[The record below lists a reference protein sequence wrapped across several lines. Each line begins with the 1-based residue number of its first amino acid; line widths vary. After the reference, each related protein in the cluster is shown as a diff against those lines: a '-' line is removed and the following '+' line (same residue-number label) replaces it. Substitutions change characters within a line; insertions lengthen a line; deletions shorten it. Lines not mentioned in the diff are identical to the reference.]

1 MTFFS
6 YFKEAWDSIVANK
19 LRSFLSMLGIIIGV
33 SSVILLM
40 AVGAGAEQGIMNQMA
55 SLINNNITIQ
65 TRWGYTTRTD
75 DTIHGYVK
83 SIRLT
88 PELANDLEAVFPE
101 LSGAVTYGVT
111 AMWQVTYDN
120 NSAISSFAGVPID
133 YLEKMAFTLDG
144 GDNFRQSDFDNV
156 ESVAVVNKNVVDSLF
171 PAGGALGHKITYNGK
186 EYTIIGTLS
195 DASIFGMV
203 YIPIT
208 TYQQKI
214 SGNTDLSAITV
225 RLNAED
231 NNPLWQARIQYFL
244 LRKYNVK
251 HLDLAGFSLQT
262 TASMGDVIENSMAI
276 FSILMGAIGGISL
289 LVWGI
294 GVMNIMLVSV
304 TERTR
309 EIWIRKAIWALNKDI
324 IQQFLIESILVTFF
338 WGLIAIIF
346 SILVSLFV
354 NSLGIRGGAAS
365 GGMAFQMAV
374 TAQVTILAFSLTFV
388 VGILSGILPARKA
401 ANLNPIDALRFE

>member
-1 MTFFS
+1 M
-6 YFKEAWDSIVANK
+6 
-19 LRSFLSMLGIIIGV
+19 
-33 SSVILLM
+33 
-40 AVGAGAEQGIMNQMA
+40 
-55 SLINNNITIQ
+55 
-65 TRWGYTTRTD
+65 
-75 DTIHGYVK
+75 
-83 SIRLT
+83 
-88 PELANDLEAVFPE
+88 
-101 LSGAVTYGVT
+101 
-111 AMWQVTYDN
+111 TYDN

-251 HLDLAGFSLQT
+251 HLDLGGFSLQT

-289 LVWGI
+289 LV
-294 GVMNIMLVSV
+294 
-304 TERTR
+304 
-309 EIWIRKAIWALNKDI
+309 
-324 IQQFLIESILVTFF
+324 
-338 WGLIAIIF
+338 
-346 SILVSLFV
+346 
-354 NSLGIRGGAAS
+354 
-365 GGMAFQMAV
+365 
-374 TAQVTILAFSLTFV
+374 
-388 VGILSGILPARKA
+388 
-401 ANLNPIDALRFE
+401 